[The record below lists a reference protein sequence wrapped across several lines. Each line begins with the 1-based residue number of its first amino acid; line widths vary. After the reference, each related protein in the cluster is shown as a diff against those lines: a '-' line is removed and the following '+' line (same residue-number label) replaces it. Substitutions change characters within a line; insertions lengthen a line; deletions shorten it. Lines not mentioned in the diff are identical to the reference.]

1 MTAKTNQKKK
11 FPWKEGDW
19 VAVPLV
25 RRGGWGVGIIVRR
38 KGRAI
43 VGYFFG
49 PRRPE
54 PPPLE
59 SVIGLRPEQ
68 AVLIANTG
76 DLGLR
81 EKEWHLVGSQPDYAR
96 SDWPLPEFGRDDLFG
111 SYYAVTH
118 DDDDPDEVLRE
129 RRISKEEYQLL
140 HQDGVYGHV
149 ALSLG
154 LDLTLAKLEAQAA
167 A

>member
-1 MTAKTNQKKK
+1 MTTTINRKRK

-25 RRGGWGVGIIVRR
+25 RRGGWGVGIIVRM

-43 VGYFFG
+43 IGYFFG

-54 PPPLE
+54 PPTLE
-59 SVIGLRPEQ
+59 ELVGLQPEE

-81 EKEWHLVGSQPDYAR
+81 EKEWLLLGSQPGYAR
-96 SDWPLPEFGRDDLFG
+96 SDWPLPEFGRTDMCGFH
-111 SYYAVTH
+111 YAVTH

-129 RRISKEEYQLL
+129 RRITKEECARLPE
-140 HQDGVYGHV
+140 DVVSGHV
-149 ALSLG
+149 ALSLK
-154 LDLTLAKLEAQAA
+154 LDLTLAKREAQAA